1 MGRIRTAVVGA
12 GYLGRFH
19 ALKYARLPQAEL
31 IAVVDLL
38 PERAKAVARETGAQP
53 MMDFRELPGLVDAV
67 TVAVPTTDHHRVAT
81 WLMQAGIH
89 VLVEKPM
96 AATLQQAQE
105 MVDLCSSKGLVLQVG
120 HLERFNPIWQQVR
133 GKVRNPLFLECER
146 ISPYP
151 GRGTDVDVVLDL
163 MIHDIDLVLDVMGET
178 PLEVDAI
185 GVPVL
190 TQSCDM
196 VSARLRF
203 PRGRVASLTAS
214 RVSAKSLRK
223 IRIFQPDAYI
233 SVDCGRTEAQI
244 FRKLPPEVPGA
255 LPRITGEKLQVEQG
269 DALMEEVRSFVQAV
283 LSGGKPVVDGLT
295 AIRCLEVALAVR
307 SSVEKNLP
315 QDLRAFLCGKPEAA
329 SL

>member
-1 MGRIRTAVVGA
+1 MGRIRAAVVGA

-19 ALKYARLPQAEL
+19 ALKYAKLSQVEL

-38 PERAKAVARETGAQP
+38 PERAKAVAREAGAQS
-53 MMDFRELPGLVDAV
+53 MTDFRELKGRVDAA
-67 TVAVPTTDHHRVAT
+67 TVAVPTTDHHMVAT

-105 MVDLCSSKGLVLQVG
+105 MVDISLESGVVLQVG
-120 HLERFNPIWQQVR
+120 HLERFNPIVR
-133 GKVRNPLFLECER
+133 EVRERVTRPLFLECER

-163 MIHDIDLVLDVMGET
+163 MIHDIDLVMDLLGES
-178 PLEVDAI
+178 PLEVEAI

-190 TQSCDM
+190 TRSYDM
-196 VSARLRF
+196 VSAWLRF
-203 PRGRVASLTAS
+203 PMGRVASLTAS

-233 SVDCGRTEAQI
+233 SVDCGRNEAQI
-244 FRKLPPEVPGA
+244 FKRLPPEAPGA
-255 LPRITGEKLQVEQG
+255 LPRITGERLQLEQG
-269 DALMEEVRSFVQAV
+269 DALMEEVRSFVEV
-283 LSGGKPVVDGLT
+283 VMKGGKPVVDGLT
-295 AIRCLEVALAVR
+295 ALRCLEVALAVR
-307 SSVEKNLP
+307 SSVEANLP
-315 QDLRAFLCGKPEAA
+315 GDLRAALYGEA
-329 SL
+329 

>member
-1 MGRIRTAVVGA
+1 MRKIRTAVVGA

-19 ALKYARLPQAEL
+19 ALKYAKLPQVEL
-31 IAVVDLL
+31 IAVVDLV
-38 PERAKAVARETGAQP
+38 PERAKAVARETNAKP
-53 MMDFRELPGLVDAV
+53 MTDFRELKGRVDAV

-96 AATLQQAQE
+96 AATLEQAQE
-105 MVDLCSSKGLVLQVG
+105 MVDLCLGTNVVLQVG
-120 HLERFNPIWQQVR
+120 HLERFNPILREVR
-133 GKVRNPLFLECER
+133 HRVTRPLFLECER

-163 MIHDIDLVLDVMGET
+163 MIHDIDLVLDLLGEF
-178 PLEVDAI
+178 PVEVDAI

-190 TQSCDM
+190 TESYDM

-203 PRGRVASLTAS
+203 PAGRVASLTAS

-244 FRKLPPEVPGA
+244 FRKLPPEAPGD

-269 DALMEEVRSFVQAV
+269 DALMEEVRSFIEAV
-283 LSGGKPVVDGLT
+283 VKGKKPVVDGLT
-295 AIRCLEVALAVR
+295 AMKCLEVALAVR
-307 SSVEKNLP
+307 SSVEENLP
-315 QDLRAFLCGKPEAA
+315 QDLRAVLYGDT
-329 SL
+329 